1 MVAVEVAA
9 PVAVFI
15 REKTGGLRWVNSK
28 VNAVAFLLLAGDLQ
42 VVTGKVNGKVN
53 AVAVAFIND

>member
-1 MVAVEVAA
+1 MVN
-9 PVAVFI
+9 
-15 REKTGGLRWVNSK
+15 GK
-28 VNAVAFLLLAGDLQ
+28 VNAVAFLLLAGGLQ